1 MAKAM
6 TCDEFIRRAQSV
18 HGDMYDY
25 SDTEYVNM
33 RVKVAVRCR
42 VHGVFRQL
50 PQAHLMGQGCPVCG
64 AQKQKQT
71 LLDRYGVDN
80 PMKLRSVYEKARET
94 SKARYGHEWA
104 VSSNA
109 VQSKI
114 ANTNQLKYGCVRP
127 CGSPVVREKMLNTM
141 RLRYGVDNPG
151 QVSEFREKARRTCEA
166 KFGMKEP
173 LAADEVREKIIK
185 TNLQRY
191 GCESAAAA
199 LSVRKK
205 IMDTVMERYGV
216 PYVTN
221 AQVVTDKM
229 RRSKIEN
236 NTFHTSHSED
246 VLYERLC
253 EVFGK
258 DDVLRQ
264 YSSDL
269 YPFVCDFY
277 IVSRDLRIELN
288 GSWTHGTHW
297 FSETDIRDT
306 ELVRA
311 WSEKQTKY
319 YDNAIHV
326 WTNADVCKRVMAEKN
341 ALNYV
346 VFWDTALRDADL
358 WFAMG
363 CPDGTDWQRE
373 YSWLP
378 SFDDLRKFS
387 PSKLTGTF
395 SNLSMVAKR
404 YQFSAFYA
412 RELAMWRENKM
423 FRGLPLRVWLYAN
436 RLKYLGKAPHELS
449 QIELMRGFT
458 VAGVLK
464 GNTVFDASL
473 MDTFVTRYR
482 VSSVYDPCAGWGERL
497 LYCFTRGIAY
507 HGVDVNPALRIGYA
521 SMRDAFDIRRQDVV
535 IEDAAAYRPCVRA
548 DAVVTCPPYGDT
560 EQYSLFGAETMT
572 VDSFLAWWRKVV
584 ENSMF
589 TDARYFAFQV
599 NQKWRDRMLSVVEDM
614 GFYFIEELRYGC
626 VKSNHFTRPDGVN
639 VKREFESM
647 IVCERG

>member
-1 MAKAM
+1 MARAM
-6 TCDEFIRRAQSV
+6 TRDEFVRRAQSV

-33 RVKVAVRCR
+33 RVKVAILCR

-50 PQAHLMGQGCPVCG
+50 PQAHLMGQGCPLCG
-64 AQKQKQT
+64 VQKQKQT

-104 VSSNA
+104 VSSDA

-127 CGSPVVREKMLNTM
+127 CGSPVVREKMLITM

-173 LAADEVREKIIK
+173 LAVDEVREKIIK

-199 LSVRKK
+199 SSVRKK

-221 AQVVTDKM
+221 AQM
-229 RRSKIEN
+229 QN
-236 NTFHTSHSED
+236 
-246 VLYERLC
+246 VLYKRLC

-258 DDVLRQ
+258 DNVLQQ

-288 GSWTHGTHW
+288 ES
-297 FSETDIRDT
+297 
-306 ELVRA
+306 
-311 WSEKQTKY
+311 
-319 YDNAIHV
+319 
-326 WTNADVCKRVMAEKN
+326 WTNADVRKRVMAEKN

-387 PSKLTGTF
+387 SSKLTGTF
-395 SNLSMVAKR
+395 SNLSMVAKQ

-473 MDTFVTRYR
+473 MDDFVTRYS

-521 SMRDAFDIRRQDVV
+521 AMKDVFDIRQQDVV

-560 EQYSLFGAETMT
+560 EQYSLFGAEMMT
-572 VDSFLAWWRKVV
+572 ADSFLAWWRKVV
-584 ENSMF
+584 ENSTA

-599 NQKWRDRMLSVVEDM
+599 NQKWRDKMLSVVEDM
-614 GFYFIEELRYGC
+614 GFCFIEELRYDC
-626 VKSNHFTRPDGVN
+626 VKSNHFTRPNGVN

-647 IVCERG
+647 IVCKRG

>member
-104 VSSNA
+104 VSSDA

-199 LSVRKK
+199 SSVRKK

-221 AQVVTDKM
+221 AQ
-229 RRSKIEN
+229 IQN
-236 NTFHTSHSED
+236 I
-246 VLYERLC
+246 LYERLC
-253 EVFGK
+253 EAFGK
-258 DDVLRQ
+258 DSVLRQ
-264 YSSDL
+264 YSSDS

-288 GSWTHGTHW
+288 ES
-297 FSETDIRDT
+297 
-306 ELVRA
+306 
-311 WSEKQTKY
+311 
-319 YDNAIHV
+319 
-326 WTNADVCKRVMAEKN
+326 WTNADVRKRVMAEKN

-346 VFWDTALRDADL
+346 VFWDTALRDVDL

-363 CPDGTDWQRE
+363 CPDGTDWKRE

-387 PSKLTGTF
+387 SSKLTGTF
-395 SNLSMVAKR
+395 SNLSMVAKQ

-449 QIELMRGFT
+449 QIELMRDFT

-473 MDTFVTRYR
+473 MDDFVTRYR

-497 LYCFTRGIAY
+497 LYCFTRDIAY

-572 VDSFLAWWRKVV
+572 ADSFLAWWRKVV
-584 ENSMF
+584 ENSMV

-614 GFYFIEELRYGC
+614 GFYFIEELRYDC
-626 VKSNHFTRPDGVN
+626 VKSNHFTRPNGVN